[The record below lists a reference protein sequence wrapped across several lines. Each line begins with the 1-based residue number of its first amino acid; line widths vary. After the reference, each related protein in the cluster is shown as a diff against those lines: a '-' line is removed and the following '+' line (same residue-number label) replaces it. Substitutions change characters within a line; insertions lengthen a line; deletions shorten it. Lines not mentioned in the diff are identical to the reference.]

1 MRRYCNCKPLA
12 ILENHQKLLYNPHRH
27 ASPSDAIRR
36 QEDGACS
43 GQRQN
48 NEFHRIRFRFINQ
61 RQPVP
66 FYYRLPFLAGL
77 NTIYKI
83 YIYNYPTINV

>member
-66 FYYRLPFLAGL
+66 F
-77 NTIYKI
+77 TIDFRF
-83 YIYNYPTINV
+83 